1 MKCHVGIT
9 WKNSMTMATAMSEK
23 AKFTSANKTF
33 CTGKIYRLT
42 LTFFSSGAALMI
54 LVSAALVESLMSEN
68 VTLPTMR

>member
-1 MKCHVGIT
+1 
-9 WKNSMTMATAMSEK
+9 MSEK

-33 CTGKIYRLT
+33 CTGKMYRLT
-42 LTFFSSGAALMI
+42 LTFLSRGAALMM